1 MRPISY
7 NLAPLGYG
15 KPCPYIDFTRTCSP
29 WKPQWAGTCV
39 VGPDGWPGSAGEFS
53 SLLPL
58 PPGTRNYTLIPI
70 DGKIDNVR
78 VISTGKR
85 SPADSISGRV
95 TFDATGNRTG
105 KGAQVNVV
113 TKGPAT
119 FAIVETSELDRFVA
133 GERWRQ
139 QFLDVVTGAPGIR
152 FMDWADVNDTA
163 LTTWTPITAATY
175 NGALAPIEDIAN
187 LCNKIGADCWL
198 PIPPTMSMD
207 EAKRVYT
214 QLRSLLLPW
223 LNIDAEWANEVW
235 NDKFKI
241 GATAAAFTNGDAVF
255 YGQKSAALSKA
266 IAGIPGVSLVLAWQ
280 YTSSPQGKQK
290 VIDSFKAAGGSVAGV
305 SFAIAPYAWNDKE
318 TVGTYLA
325 NKDQA
330 ALLADFAQNQK
341 HYSYKMAETVA
352 LAKRNYID
360 EVKFYEFGVQPGSRG
375 ADQLAFGS
383 AACQTEEAGAIV
395 RQIFADADAAGIGD
409 RYAYV
414 AAGQAPFGFWPD
426 YDGSAPYPMG
436 QQLAAYNVKAWPM
449 ARADLRLQ
457 LDTLVATAKAA

>member
-1 MRPISY
+1 
-7 NLAPLGYG
+7 
-15 KPCPYIDFTRTCSP
+15 
-29 WKPQWAGTCV
+29 
-39 VGPDGWPGSAGEFS
+39 
-53 SLLPL
+53 
-58 PPGTRNYTLIPI
+58 
-70 DGKIDNVR
+70 

-85 SPADSISGRV
+85 SYPTDISGQIKFNV
-95 TFDATGNRTG
+95 TGTWTG
-105 KGAQVNVV
+105 KGTQVNVV
-113 TKGPAT
+113 TEGTAS
-119 FAIVETSELDRFVA
+119 FAIVETSEFERYVA

-139 QFLDVVTGAPGIR
+139 QFLDVVTGSPGIR
-152 FMDWADVNDTA
+152 FMDWADVNDTP
-163 LTTWTPITAATY
+163 LTAWTPVTAATY
-175 NGALAPIEDIAN
+175 NGGQAPIEDIAN

-223 LNIDAEWANEVW
+223 LKIDAEWANEVW

-241 GATAAAFTNGDAVF
+241 GQTANSFISGDAAF
-255 YGQKSAALSKA
+255 YGQNSAALSKA

-290 VIDSFKAAGGSVAGV
+290 VIDSFKAAGGSMAGV
-305 SFAIAPYAWNDKE
+305 SFAIAPYAWNDKASIA
-318 TVGTYLA
+318 TYLA

-330 ALLADFAQNQK
+330 GLLADFAQNQK
-341 HYSYKMAETVA
+341 HYSYKMGETIALIRRNNIAE
-352 LAKRNYID
+352 L
-360 EVKFYEFGVQPGSRG
+360 KFYEFGIQPNSRG
-375 ADQLAFGS
+375 PDQLAFGS
-383 AACQTEEAGAIV
+383 SACQTEEAGTIV

-426 YDGSAPYPMG
+426 YDGSEPYPMG

-449 ARADLRLQ
+449 SRADLRLQ
-457 LDTLVATAKAA
+457 LAAK